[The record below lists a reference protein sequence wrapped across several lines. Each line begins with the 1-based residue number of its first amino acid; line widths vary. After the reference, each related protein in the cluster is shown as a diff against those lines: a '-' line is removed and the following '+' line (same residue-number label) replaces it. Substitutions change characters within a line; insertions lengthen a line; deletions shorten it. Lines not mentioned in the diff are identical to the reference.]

1 MGAGFRTAAA
11 VLLVLVL
18 MAMVGG
24 GPTRAAA
31 KLKVAVAL
39 PGIITDKGFNQSAY
53 EALKR
58 MEKELGAETAY
69 TERVAQPDQVEVMS
83 DYARRGFNLVVGHG
97 GEFDAAGKQVAER
110 YPKTSVVVTA
120 GTVTGPNL
128 ASARV

>member
-58 MEKELGAETAY
+58 REKELGAETAY
-69 TERVAQPDQVEVMS
+69 TERIAQPDQAKAMS
-83 DYARRGFNLVVGHG
+83 DYARRGCNKVVAHG
-97 GEFDAAGKQVAER
+97 GGVAD
-110 YPKTSVVVTA
+110 
-120 GTVTGPNL
+120 GG
-128 ASARV
+128 

>member
-11 VLLVLVL
+11 VRLVRVL

-97 GEFDAAGKQVAER
+97 GEFD
-110 YPKTSVVVTA
+110 
-120 GTVTGPNL
+120 
-128 ASARV
+128 